1 MKPSEYD
8 ALSDEQLAELF
19 KTRRDQVAFEALV
32 CRHEPGVLRFC
43 LRLLTR
49 NKEAARDTSQ
59 VVFTRVA
66 RHIGTFRGENFAGW
80 MFRIMRNECMNV
92 LARERGTE
100 RLTAELEN
108 SLARDSGLDTHPLT
122 EILLQELPLLPTGQR
137 SCLKLLFVDGHSYE
151 EIAALLSISE
161 GMVKSHVQNGKKA
174 LRKKIERRLDGDQG
188 PGRRVVQSTIDAA
201 PVGK

>member
-100 RLTAELEN
+100 RKKRAEKQE
-108 SLARDSGLDTHPLT
+108 RKRKGKERKEKT
-122 EILLQELPLLPTGQR
+122 ER
-137 SCLKLLFVDGHSYE
+137 
-151 EIAALLSISE
+151 
-161 GMVKSHVQNGKKA
+161 NGWK
-174 LRKKIERRLDGDQG
+174 RLNEQCFL
-188 PGRRVVQSTIDAA
+188 
-201 PVGK
+201 

>member
-19 KTRRDQVAFEALV
+19 KTRRDQAAFEALV
-32 CRHEPGVLRFC
+32 SRHEPGVFRSC

-49 NKEAARDTSQ
+49 NQDAARDTSQ

-80 MFRIMRNECMNV
+80 VFRIMRNECMNV

-108 SLARDSGLDTHPLT
+108 SLANDAGLASHPLT
-122 EILLQELPLLPTGQR
+122 EILFQELPLLPPGQQ
-137 SCLKLLFVDGHSYE
+137 SCLKLLYMDGYSYG
-151 EIAALLSISE
+151 EIAALLSIEE
-161 GMVKSHVQNGKKA
+161 GMVKSHVQNGRKA
-174 LRKKIERRLDGDQG
+174 LRKKIERRLQENQG
-188 PGRRVVQSTIDAA
+188 SGRMTAT